1 MQEERGRE
9 EGKRREREAA
19 VGAGGDTKGNWG
31 TETKAPVSGKGR
43 F

>member
-19 VGAGGDTKGNWG
+19 VGAGWG
-31 TETKAPVSGKGR
+31 TQKETGAQRQRPQ
-43 F
+43 